1 MLETRAIP
9 FWISAVEEDTSIEE
23 SDYPETI
30 SETLSQFHTNSV
42 CSGAQVDV
50 CALLEQDKPQEHR

>member
-1 MLETRAIP
+1 M
-9 FWISAVEEDTSIEE
+9 EEDTSIEE

>member
-1 MLETRAIP
+1 MQADTP
-9 FWISAVEEDTSIEE
+9 VEEP
-23 SDYPETI
+23 DYPETT
-30 SETLSQFHTNSV
+30 SETLSQSQTNSD